1 MSKKIFIVSGGTGG
15 HIIPA
20 RCLAEEL
27 SLRGNFVVFLG
38 DNKIKSYIKNND
50 NFKSQVIQG
59 SQLKKSLTY
68 LFKASLKISF
78 GILQSIY
85 LIAKHRPDKIIAF
98 GGYAS
103 FPVLVAGVLTKKDI
117 FIHEQN
123 AHLGKVNRLFAKY
136 AKKIATSFPTTT
148 GIDQKYLH
156 KVILTGNPVR
166 KEILSLNNFSYNL
179 LTVNEKVIDDSKP
192 KLNYDATLSSEFF
205 EVVKKEEQIKILILG
220 GSGGAKI
227 FSEILPKAF
236 FNLSEELKHKIHII
250 AQCRQEL
257 VENTFQL
264 YKSLN
269 LNAEVKSFYENI
281 ADILKDCNLVIARS
295 GSSSLAEFCVAKR
308 PMILVPFALSADNHQ
323 LKNANYIQ
331 ENGGAI
337 VIKENDFTIDN
348 VYNLL
353 NQILTSKDI
362 LRKMSDNCSKL
373 AIVNATLNLA
383 NLIDN

>member
-27 SLRGNFVVFLG
+27 SLRGNFVIFLG
-38 DNKIKSYIKNND
+38 DSKIKSYIKNTD
-50 NFKSQVIQG
+50 NFTTQVVQG

-68 LFKASLKISF
+68 LIKASLKIAL
-78 GILQSIY
+78 GVLQSIY
-85 LIAKHRPDKIIAF
+85 LIAKHRPTKIIAF

-103 FPVLVAGVLTKKDI
+103 FPVLVASVLTKKEI
-117 FIHEQN
+117 IIHEQN
-123 AHLGKVNRLFAKY
+123 AHLGKVNRIFAKY
-136 AKKIATSFPTTT
+136 AKKIATSFPATT
-148 GIDQKYLH
+148 GIDQKFLH
-156 KVILTGNPVR
+156 KVFLTGNPVR
-166 KEILSLNNFSYNL
+166 KEILSLNNFDYKFL
-179 LTVNEKVIDDSKP
+179 EVNETIIDDSKP
-192 KLNYDATLSSEFF
+192 KVDFDASLSAELF
-205 EVVKKEEQIKILILG
+205 EVVKKQEKINIFILG

-236 FNLSEELKHKIHII
+236 FCLSEELKHKIHII

-257 VENTFQL
+257 VESTFQL

-269 LNAEVKSFYENI
+269 LNAEVQSFYENI
-281 ADILKDCNLVIARS
+281 AEILKDSNLVIARS

-337 VIKENDFTIDN
+337 VIQESDFKVDN
-348 VYNLL
+348 VSNFL
-353 NQILTSKDI
+353 NQVLTSKDI
-362 LRKMSDNCSKL
+362 LRKMSNNCAKL
-373 AIVNATLNLA
+373 AVVKATLNLA